1 MYNHGVY
8 YISQNDECQTNLK
21 QFQMM
26 IDEENLE
33 HDWTI
38 YWDQDQNLPLT
49 DDGPKS
55 YVGIIA
61 VVISM
66 AAITVVALLG
76 WFYYAYRK
84 PTSSSGQFLIRFTS
98 GNQLFRFPSTS
109 TV

>member
-1 MYNHGVY
+1 MYNYGVY

-49 DDGPKS
+49 DDGPTP
-55 YVGIIA
+55 YVVIIA
-61 VVISM
+61 LVLSM
-66 AAITVVALLG
+66 VAITVVALLG
-76 WFYYAYRK
+76 WVYYAYRK
-84 PTSSSGQFLIRFTS
+84 PTSSSGQFLIRFTR
-98 GNQLFRFPSTS
+98 GNRLFRFPSTS